1 MEGSFNAARGFVGGA
16 AVNEKFSPKNF
27 RCFNAARG
35 FVGGAALFLVLYHH
49 QQLVSMPH
57 AALWVVQHFVEY
69 SEHKISAVSMP
80 HAALWVVQ
88 LKDVRPAD
96 VDFDVSMP
104 HAALWVVQ
112 PLSGTIGN
120 FKEARF
126 QCRTRLCG
134 WCSNGGSF
142 AVQHCRW
149 FQCRTRLCGWCS
161 RMNSTAVD
169 VMATF
174 QCRTRLCGW
183 CSLVTV
189 SHSASTS
196 LVSMPHAAL
205 WVVQHC
211 HREGLRRPYV
221 FQCRTRLCGWCS
233 AAGCCSSLCSRSFNA
248 ARGFVGGAAIPL
260 LGGLY
265 YQYSFNAARGFV
277 GGAASP
283 HIR

>member
-49 QQLVSMPH
+49 QQL
-57 AALWVVQHFVEY
+57 
-69 SEHKISAVSMP
+69 
-80 HAALWVVQ
+80 
-88 LKDVRPAD
+88 
-96 VDFDVSMP
+96 VSMP

-183 CSLVTV
+183 CSKLGTVYLSGAIRFQCRTRLCGWCSLVTV

-248 ARGFVGGAAIPL
+248 ARGFVGGAAQFKESRQENPVC
-260 LGGLY
+260 
-265 YQYSFNAARGFV
+265 FNAARGFV
-277 GGAASP
+277 GGAASSLSVLVP
-283 HIR
+283 LRGKRPFGKSPEI